1 MKIKFKKDNPQVFVE
16 SVRFCE
22 KCGSELPTHHKGKS
36 CKSCKRE
43 TVTQL
48 GKGVATFGTVIMMII
63 GVILKKKT

>member
-1 MKIKFKKDNPQVFVE
+1 M
-16 SVRFCE
+16 FCE